1 MQFQHSMYFVT
12 KNPDGDSE
20 NEKSYQRSAGL
31 SGKRLQKGSSLDAD
45 GIRICHI
52 TVSWKK
58 NFQLDL
64 SWSSHIA
71 VGWKNKQI
79 CLTKQPFLIVSQA
92 RHSGK
97 GKSIKLYPTILVSSI
112 KLSNYQS
119 IKLYRTILFCA
130 QLLS

>member
-1 MQFQHSMYFVT
+1 MLMVLGFAILQWA
-12 KNPDGDSE
+12 E
-20 NEKSYQRSAGL
+20 EK
-31 SGKRLQKGSSLDAD
+31 
-45 GIRICHI
+45 
-52 TVSWKK
+52 T
-58 NFQLDL
+58 FQLDL

-112 KLSNYQS
+112 KLTNYQS
-119 IKLYRTILFCA
+119 IKLYRTILVCV